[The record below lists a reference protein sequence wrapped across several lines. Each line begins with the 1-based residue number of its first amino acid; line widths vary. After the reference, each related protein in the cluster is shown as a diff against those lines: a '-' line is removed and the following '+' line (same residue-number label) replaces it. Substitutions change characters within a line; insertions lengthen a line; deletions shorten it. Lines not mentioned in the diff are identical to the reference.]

1 MTVTTVILSLRRS
14 LADLELDQ
22 EEAIEACLLTAMS
35 LLPVIEDLPMRANE
49 TMGRVLAESDPSGLN

>member
-1 MTVTTVILSLRRS
+1 MTVTTVVLSLRRS
-14 LADLELDQ
+14 LADLNLDQ

-35 LLPVIEDLPMRANE
+35 LLPEVEDLPMRAHE